1 MQNELVNRIA
11 KIFPMTEEEI
21 RVFSDRITVKQFNK
35 GDLLIRE
42 GDRIDRAFFVI
53 EGIVRQFTLHD
64 GKEKSVFFYVED
76 QMIRLTGKDST
87 ATHSSHYL
95 ECLEDSKICVAHSR
109 ADDQEFIQKY
119 PRFESLC
126 RILTEDIFRQS
137 QDTLEDYI
145 HCNPLDRY
153 QMLLEKRPDLVQRVS
168 QQHLASFLGYTPESL
183 SRIKKRIVTKTKSS
197 AS

>member
-1 MQNELVNRIA
+1 MQQELIARIV
-11 KIFPMTEEEI
+11 KIFPMSEEEI
-21 RVFSDRITVKQFNK
+21 RVFSDRITVKQFDK
-35 GDLLIRE
+35 GDILIRE
-42 GDRIDRAFFVI
+42 GDPIDRAFFVL

-64 GKEKSVFFYVED
+64 GKEKSVFFYVEN
-76 QMIRLTGKDST
+76 QMIRLTGKENT
-87 ATHSSHYL
+87 APQSSYYL
-95 ECLEDSKICVAHSR
+95 ECLEDSQICVAHSR

-126 RILTEDIFRQS
+126 RILTEDIFKQS
-137 QDTLEDYI
+137 QDALEDYI

-183 SRIKKRIVTKTKSS
+183 SRIKKRIFTKRKPAES
-197 AS
+197 